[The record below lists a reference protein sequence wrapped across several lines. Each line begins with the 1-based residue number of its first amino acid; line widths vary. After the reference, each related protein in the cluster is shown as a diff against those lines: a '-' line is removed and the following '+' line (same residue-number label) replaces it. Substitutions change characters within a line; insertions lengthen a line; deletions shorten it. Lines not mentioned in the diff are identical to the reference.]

1 MGAKLVAANT
11 PPIVIS
17 TDLSFG
23 GGVGGVMEEG
33 FLVGVGGV
41 MEEGFLVGLGVGL
54 VCGRRVGLRVGLL
67 AGRAPQPIQGYAGI
81 CFMLFFAD
89 FDLPDFLPLPSFLV
103 ALL

>member
-1 MGAKLVAANT
+1 MGDKLVAANT

-23 GGVGGVMEEG
+23 G
-33 FLVGVGGV
+33 GVGGV

-67 AGRAPQPIQGYAGI
+67 AGRAPHPIQGYAGI